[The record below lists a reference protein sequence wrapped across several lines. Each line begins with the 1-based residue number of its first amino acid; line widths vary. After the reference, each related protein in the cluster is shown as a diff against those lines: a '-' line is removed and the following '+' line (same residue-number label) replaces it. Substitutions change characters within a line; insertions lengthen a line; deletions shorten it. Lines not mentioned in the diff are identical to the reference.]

1 MTKQH
6 RQAPRSSCATG
17 ASAEG
22 PGEISRRQFAL
33 ATSAAAFGA
42 AIGLPTFSALPKGA
56 FAAETKSV
64 NVGSDFEV
72 FSVSDGF
79 LTLPITFLAPDAPAE
94 ERTAALQQAGQTG
107 ETYKSPINVTAIRTP
122 TDLILVDVGSGA
134 HFMSTAGKLAE
145 TLGSQGLER
154 DAVTKVIFTHAHPDH
169 IWGTVDD
176 FDELL
181 FPNAAYYMSAAE
193 RDFWMSDDI
202 LSKLP
207 EDRQSFGVGAQR
219 NIKVIEDRTTMVA
232 PGDTVAPG
240 ITIMDT
246 KGHTPGHI
254 SVSLTSGKD
263 RLVVLGDALTH
274 PVISFKH
281 PEWKTGS
288 DHIPE
293 LGIETRLRLL
303 AELAAEETRIIGYHL
318 PSGGLGR
325 VARSGDVYAFEP
337 A

>member
-1 MTKQH
+1 MTTENRRARNLIGIAGNKANQ
-6 RQAPRSSCATG
+6 
-17 ASAEG
+17 
-22 PGEISRRQFAL
+22 PGEISRRQFTF
-33 ATSAAAFGA
+33 ATSAAAVSA
-42 AIGLPTFSALPKGA
+42 AIGLPAITALPHGA

-72 FSVSDGF
+72 FSISDGF
-79 LTLPITFLAPDAPAE
+79 LTLPITFLAPNAPDE

-107 ETYKSPINVTAIRTP
+107 ETYKSPLNVTLIKTAK
-122 TDLILVDVGSGA
+122 DLILVDVGSGA
-134 HFMSTAGKLAE
+134 HFMSSAGKLSE
-145 TLGSQGLER
+145 TLGDQGFSR
-154 DAVTKVIFTHAHPDH
+154 DAVTKVIITHAHPDH

-176 FDELL
+176 FDELQ
-181 FPNAAYYMSAAE
+181 FPNAAYYMSATE

-219 NIKVIEDRTTMVA
+219 NIEVIQDRTTMVA
-232 PGDTVAPG
+232 PGDTIAPG

-254 SVSLTSGKD
+254 SVSLSSGKD

-274 PVISFKH
+274 PILSFKH

-293 LGIETRLRLL
+293 LGVETRLRLL
-303 AELAAEETRIIGYHL
+303 AELAADETRIIGYHL

-325 VARSGDVYAFEP
+325 VAKAGDVYAFEP